1 MRRNTG
7 LLLGPG
13 LCLALLLSGLFL
25 PAAGAAQPGGL
36 QASLQIPLKDTQTY
50 GSGYV
55 VGGTPWA
62 ERGQITLTARSNL
75 DNVVLSTGFPSLC
88 QAQVPTQS
96 IAEPVR
102 MEGGRLTVTFPHL
115 AAGASRAILFELN
128 TPPVSHQE
136 AAAVSLQ
143 LTWVDQYG
151 HSEQSSEQ
159 FPLEIR
165 PAPLWWSY
173 AISVVGVLLLL
184 LLLLVTRRSRALLRF
199 STQDLILIAI
209 MAALGGVVFRWF
221 WQTFNSFLGPF
232 GGLLSTIPEAV
243 LLITALHL
251 VRKPGTATLLLV
263 VEELIASL
271 VWGTNT
277 LAWLGYYL
285 LPGAA
290 VDLLAAGL
298 GPDYADRWWTA
309 TLYGLARSFL
319 SYWLFYFFF
328 APALWKIYYAPWYS
342 WMNILIGCAG
352 GLIGGFL
359 GWRLAQRLQ
368 QAAI

>member
-1 MRRNTG
+1 
-7 LLLGPG
+7 
-13 LCLALLLSGLFL
+13 
-25 PAAGAAQPGGL
+25 
-36 QASLQIPLKDTQTY
+36 
-50 GSGYV
+50 
-55 VGGTPWA
+55 
-62 ERGQITLTARSNL
+62 
-75 DNVVLSTGFPSLC
+75 
-88 QAQVPTQS
+88 
-96 IAEPVR
+96 
-102 MEGGRLTVTFPHL
+102 
-115 AAGASRAILFELN
+115 LFELN
-128 TPPVSHQE
+128 TPPVTHQE
-136 AAAVSLQ
+136 NAAVSLE
-143 LTWVDQYG
+143 LTWVDQNG
-151 HSEQSSEQ
+151 HSERSSEQ

-165 PAPLWWSY
+165 PAPGWWSY
-173 AISVVGVLLLL
+173 AISGVGVLLLL
-184 LLLLVTRRSRALLRF
+184 LLLLVTRRSRALRLF

-221 WQTFNSFLGPF
+221 WQTFNSLLGPL

-263 VEELIASL
+263 VEELIASM

-298 GPDYADRWWTA
+298 GHDYADRWWTA
-309 TLYGLARSFL
+309 TGYGLTRSFL

-342 WMNILIGCAG
+342 WMNILIGCTG

-359 GWRLAQRLQ
+359 GWRLAQRLR